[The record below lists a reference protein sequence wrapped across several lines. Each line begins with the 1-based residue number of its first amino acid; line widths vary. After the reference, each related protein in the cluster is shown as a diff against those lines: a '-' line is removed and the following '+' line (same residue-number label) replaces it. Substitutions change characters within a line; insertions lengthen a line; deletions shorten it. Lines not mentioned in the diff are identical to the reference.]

1 MRGYRRRSAA
11 AYLIGVAASFLLVTQ
26 LGGTL
31 LQLPEKPWW
40 GLFVGPDD
48 TVRRVDDRGP
58 AAAAG
63 IHKGEAVVSFA
74 GAPWARRWERVL
86 EDDGDAIVEVRSTEG
101 ENRTVRLEAT
111 PLPPHEIV
119 RHLVSGFIDLSF
131 ILIGLVVFLSRSDRI
146 ATLFFLMCLAFARIM
161 MPEAALQSTGTFL
174 VDKIVQD
181 AAMMFL
187 PAVLLHFFLCFP
199 QKSRLLARRPRVAW
213 LLYLPAIVG
222 LPLAVVFDVEMVLE
236 GLPASS
242 AALVFEQVT
251 ALLFVAMIVAGV
263 WTFLRGVRSM
273 SSPLLRRSVRWVLPG
288 TALGILPPLAL
299 AAILNV
305 DPSLEI
311 PGDRYVFVTFVL
323 VPLSFAHAIFRY
335 GLMDLELVVKRSV
348 VYTAL
353 TALLV
358 AVYYLVAEVLA
369 SWLVERTG
377 TGRTVLSFAV
387 VFAAALLFVPVRDRI
402 QALVDRSFYRKRYSY
417 RRTLRTFSNALATMM
432 ERDELVSLLVNRLP
446 AVLDVER
453 ATLFVRSPTD
463 QTLRLAET
471 RGVAETDVPLPAF
484 QPSEGLLAWWREFE
498 GPIPV
503 DAARHPEQIRRLAE
517 GERELL
523 QALDAAVLVPLP
535 RERRIE
541 GLLVLGPKR
550 SGDRYRAEDLELLA
564 TLGDQAGTALSSS
577 SLYEEALER
586 RRLEEELAVARRIQK
601 TLLPS
606 HIPSPAGIE
615 IAATTRPCSEVGG
628 DYYDFL
634 DFGTRGL
641 GLAVADVSGKGVPAA
656 LILSGLQATLRAEA
670 SPKSEPEPVVARINQ
685 RLCADVGSGGFASL
699 LYGLLDPRDRS
710 FRYVNA
716 GHPAGIVVRRDGS
729 LTRLETGGI
738 LLGVETSATYDA
750 GHETFEP
757 GDLLLL
763 FSDGVT
769 DVLNQD
775 DEQFGDAR
783 LATLAPRLAHLP
795 VAAVIDS
802 IVSAVETFVGGSLP
816 DDLTILVAKF
826 LPSPVS
832 AADTAA

>member
-1 MRGYRRRSAA
+1 
-11 AYLIGVAASFLLVTQ
+11 
-26 LGGTL
+26 
-31 LQLPEKPWW
+31 
-40 GLFVGPDD
+40 
-48 TVRRVDDRGP
+48 
-58 AAAAG
+58 
-63 IHKGEAVVSFA
+63 
-74 GAPWARRWERVL
+74 
-86 EDDGDAIVEVRSTEG
+86 
-101 ENRTVRLEAT
+101 
-111 PLPPHEIV
+111 
-119 RHLVSGFIDLSF
+119 
-131 ILIGLVVFLSRSDRI
+131 
-146 ATLFFLMCLAFARIM
+146 
-161 MPEAALQSTGTFL
+161 
-174 VDKIVQD
+174 
-181 AAMMFL
+181 
-187 PAVLLHFFLCFP
+187 
-199 QKSRLLARRPRVAW
+199 
-213 LLYLPAIVG
+213 
-222 LPLAVVFDVEMVLE
+222 VLE

-242 AALVFEQVT
+242 AALAFEQVT
-251 ALLFVAMIVAGV
+251 ALLFVGMIVAGV

-288 TALGILPPLAL
+288 TALGILPPLAF

-305 DPSLEI
+305 DPSIEI
-311 PGDRYVFVTFVL
+311 PGDRYVFVPLVL

-369 SWLVERTG
+369 SWIVERTG

-402 QALVDRSFYRKRYSY
+402 QAFVDRSFYRKRYSY
-417 RRTLRTFSNALATMM
+417 RRTLRKFSNALATML
-432 ERDELVSLLVNRLP
+432 ERDELVGLLVNRLP

-453 ATLFVRSPTD
+453 ATLFVRSSKD
-463 QTLRLAET
+463 DSLRLAET

-484 QPSEGLLAWWREFE
+484 QPSEGLLAWWHEFE

-503 DAARHPEQIRRLAE
+503 DAARHPEQIRRLAD

-577 SLYEEALER
+577 LLYEEALER

-606 HIPSPAGIE
+606 RVPSPAGIE
-615 IAATTRPCSEVGG
+615 IAATTRPCREVGG
-628 DYYDFL
+628 DFYDFL
-634 DFGTRGL
+634 DFGKRGL

-670 SPKSEPEPVVARINQ
+670 SPKSEPEPVVAKINE
-685 RLCADVGSGGFASL
+685 RLCAADVGSGGFASL

-716 GHPAGIVVRRDGS
+716 GHPAGIVVRGDGS
-729 LTRLETGGI
+729 LSRLETGGI
-738 LLGVETSATYDA
+738 LLGVESGATYAA
-750 GHETFEP
+750 GRETFAP

-769 DVLNQD
+769 DVLNED

-783 LATLAPRLAHLP
+783 LATLVPRLAHLP
-795 VAAVIDS
+795 VAAVIES

-826 LPSPVS
+826 LPTPLS
-832 AADTAA
+832 AVEPAA